1 MDNPWFFKKT
11 IFFFGLNHPSQ
22 VNKTYMTQTNID
34 HNPMQRPLPG
44 KAIRLFVTDLDG
56 CMTVPF
62 ETPYWPDYTQIRA
75 LQLQSQDDPSIPPMS
90 ICTGRPMPYAEA
102 QAQFLGIRLPFVFE
116 SGGGL
121 YDLTTNTLSWNPVVT
136 EALKADIDAIR
147 SWAQREIFP
156 NFPGAI
162 PEFAKFTDVGLIH
175 RNSSVIDH
183 IYALATTE
191 IAAHFPLFEV
201 HKTDVSVNIIVKEA
215 NKGRGLELLSET
227 LDIPLDQMA
236 YIGDSSGDIP
246 GLERVGMA
254 FAPQNAQPT
263 VKEASHLV
271 TESDATAGV
280 LEAYHWLIQHN
291 LRI

>member
-1 MDNPWFFKKT
+1 M
-11 IFFFGLNHPSQ
+11 HPLPSIPSTKLSTPSTMTKQSTSQ
-22 VNKTYMTQTNID
+22 STTS
-34 HNPMQRPLPG
+34 RPLPT
-44 KAIRLFVTDLDG
+44 KPILLFVTDLDG

-62 ETPYWPDYTQIRA
+62 ETPHWTDYTQIRA

-116 SGGGL
+116 CGGGL
-121 YDLTTNTLSWNPVVT
+121 YDLTTNTLTWNPIVT
-136 EALKADIDAIR
+136 ETLKEDIEAIR
-147 SWAQREIFP
+147 AWAHREIFP

-175 RNSSVIDH
+175 RETSVIND
-183 IYALATTE
+183 IYALATAE
-191 IAAHFPLFEV
+191 ITNHFPSFEV
-201 HKTDVSVNIIVKEA
+201 HKTDVSVNIIVKKA
-215 NKGRGLELLSET
+215 NKGEGLALLSQT
-227 LDIPLDQMA
+227 LDISLDQMA

-246 GLERVGMA
+246 GLQRVGLA
-254 FAPQNAQPT
+254 FAPQNAQQA

-280 LEAYHWLIQHN
+280 LEAYHWIIQHN
-291 LRI
+291 LRV

>member
-1 MDNPWFFKKT
+1 
-11 IFFFGLNHPSQ
+11 
-22 VNKTYMTQTNID
+22 MTQTNVD
-34 HNPMQRPLPG
+34 HNPMQRPLPT
-44 KAIRLFVTDLDG
+44 KVIRVFVTDLDG

-62 ETPYWPDYTQIRA
+62 ETPHWPVYTQIRA
-75 LQLQSQDDPSIPPMS
+75 LQLQSVDDPNIPPMS

-121 YDLTTNTLSWNPVVT
+121 YDLITNTLTWNPIVT
-136 EALKADIDAIR
+136 EALKADIDVIR
-147 SWAQREIFP
+147 SWAQCEIFP
-156 NFPGAI
+156 NFLGAI

-175 RNSSVIDH
+175 RDSSVIDH
-183 IYALATTE
+183 IYALSTAE
-191 IAAHFPLFEV
+191 IAANFPLFEV

-227 LDIPLDQMA
+227 LNIPLDQMA

-254 FAPQNAQPT
+254 FAPQNAQPE
-263 VKEASHLV
+263 VKEASHHV
-271 TESDATAGV
+271 TESDATFGV
-280 LEAYHWLIQHN
+280 LEAYHWIIQHN
-291 LRI
+291 LRL

>member
-1 MDNPWFFKKT
+1 
-11 IFFFGLNHPSQ
+11 
-22 VNKTYMTQTNID
+22 MTQTNVD
-34 HNPMQRPLPG
+34 HNPMQRPLPT

-62 ETPYWPDYTQIRA
+62 ESPHWPDYTQIRA
-75 LQLQSQDDPSIPPMS
+75 LQLQSQVDPSIPPIS

-121 YDLTTNTLSWNPVVT
+121 YDLTTNTLTWNPIVT
-136 EALKADIDAIR
+136 EALKNDIKAMR
-147 SWAQREIFP
+147 AWVQREIFP

-175 RNSSVIDH
+175 RETSVIDD
-183 IYALATTE
+183 IYALATSE
-191 IAAHFPLFEV
+191 ITAHFPHFEV
-201 HKTDVSVNIIVKEA
+201 HKTDVSVNIIVKKA
-215 NKGRGLELLSET
+215 NKGEGLALLSQT

-246 GLERVGMA
+246 GLQRVGLA
-254 FAPQNAQPT
+254 FAPQNAQQA
-263 VKEASHLV
+263 VKESSHLV
-271 TESDATAGV
+271 TDSDATAGV
-280 LEAYHWLIQHN
+280 LEAYHWIIQHN
-291 LRI
+291 LRV